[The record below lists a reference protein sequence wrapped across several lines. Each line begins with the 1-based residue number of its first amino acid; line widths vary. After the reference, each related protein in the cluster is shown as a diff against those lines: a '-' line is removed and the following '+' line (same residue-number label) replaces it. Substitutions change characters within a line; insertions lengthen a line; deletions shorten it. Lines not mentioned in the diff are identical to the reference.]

1 MTILG
6 SAAVFYKTVA
16 ADPDDLP
23 QRSEKSGQL
32 RRVASTAPLGSLGV
46 GSATHRLAFM
56 NRGWSE
62 SLSLGEMIRRQREI
76 AALPM
81 RQLAAMAGI
90 SNPYLSQIERGLRDP
105 SDQVLNAIADSLQ
118 MSADSLRPPTPEPDP
133 DAAPPAVVAA
143 VRADPDLT
151 AQQRKALE
159 ESYLAFREVT
169 IERRR
174 LKGRRN
180 GAASSDVSPANAD

>member
-1 MTILG
+1 MKDQ
-6 SAAVFYKTVA
+6 ARKVATVG
-16 ADPDDLP
+16 D
-23 QRSEKSGQL
+23 
-32 RRVASTAPLGSLGV
+32 
-46 GSATHRLAFM
+46 F
-56 NRGWSE
+56 
-62 SLSLGEMIRRQREI
+62 IRDQREQ
-76 AALPM
+76 AQVSM
-81 RQLAAMAGI
+81 RQLAARAGV

-118 MSADSLRPPTPEPDP
+118 MSADSLRPPVPDP
-133 DAAPPAVVAA
+133 DPNAAPSVVVAA

-174 LKGRRN
+174 VKGRRN
-180 GAASSDVSPANAD
+180 GGPASDVSNAIAD

>member
-1 MTILG
+1 LVESTTLKLG
-6 SAAVFYKTVA
+6 
-16 ADPDDLP
+16 
-23 QRSEKSGQL
+23 
-32 RRVASTAPLGSLGV
+32 
-46 GSATHRLAFM
+46 FM
-56 NRGWSE
+56 SRTWSE

-118 MSADSLRPPTPEPDP
+118 MSADSLRPPVPDPDP

-174 LKGRRN
+174 VKGRRN
-180 GAASSDVSPANAD
+180 GGSSSDTPIASVDYRSPS

>member
-1 MTILG
+1 M
-6 SAAVFYKTVA
+6 S
-16 ADPDDLP
+16 PSWP
-23 QRSEKSGQL
+23 
-32 RRVASTAPLGSLGV
+32 
-46 GSATHRLAFM
+46 
-56 NRGWSE
+56 E
-62 SLSLGEMIRRQREI
+62 SMSLGEMIRRQREV

-105 SDQVLNAIADSLQ
+105 SDHVLNAIADSLQ
-118 MSADSLRPPTPEPDP
+118 MSANSLRPAAPRPSP
-133 DAAPPAVVAA
+133 DAPLSAVVAA

-174 LKGRRN
+174 LRGRRPGSAARSPEARSGIEPTIN
-180 GAASSDVSPANAD
+180 GD

>member
-1 MTILG
+1 
-6 SAAVFYKTVA
+6 
-16 ADPDDLP
+16 
-23 QRSEKSGQL
+23 
-32 RRVASTAPLGSLGV
+32 
-46 GSATHRLAFM
+46 M
-56 NRGWSE
+56 NRPWSE
-62 SLSLGEMIRRQREI
+62 SLSLGEMIRRQREV
-76 AALPM
+76 ASLPM

-118 MSADSLRPPTPEPDP
+118 MSADSLRPPVPQPNP
-133 DAAPPAVVAA
+133 HSPPSAVVAA
-143 VRADPDLT
+143 IRADPDLT

-174 LKGRRN
+174 VRYRRN
-180 GAASSDVSPANAD
+180 GAVSSGTPTASADSRSLS

>member
-1 MTILG
+1 MP
-6 SAAVFYKTVA
+6 A
-16 ADPDDLP
+16 
-23 QRSEKSGQL
+23 
-32 RRVASTAPLGSLGV
+32 APLCPD
-46 GSATHRLAFM
+46 
-56 NRGWSE
+56 RGGPTPGLSRMSRTWSE
-62 SLSLGEMIRRQREI
+62 SLSLGEMIRRQREL

-81 RQLAAMAGI
+81 RQLAAMSGI

-118 MSADSLRPPTPEPDP
+118 MSADSLRPPVPEPDP
-133 DAAPPAVVAA
+133 DAAPPPVVAA

-151 AQQRKALE
+151 VQQRKALE

-174 LKGRRN
+174 VKGRRN
-180 GAASSDVSPANAD
+180 GGSSSDTPIARAD

>member
-1 MTILG
+1 MNG
-6 SAAVFYKTVA
+6 SWPEA
-16 ADPDDLP
+16 
-23 QRSEKSGQL
+23 
-32 RRVASTAPLGSLGV
+32 
-46 GSATHRLAFM
+46 
-56 NRGWSE
+56 
-62 SLSLGEMIRRQREI
+62 LSLGEMIRRQREI

-81 RQLAAMAGI
+81 RQLAAMSGI

-118 MSADSLRPPTPEPDP
+118 MSADSLRPPEPEPEP
-133 DAAPPAVVAA
+133 EPAPPAVIAA

-180 GAASSDVSPANAD
+180 GATSSDVSPANAD

>member
-1 MTILG
+1 
-6 SAAVFYKTVA
+6 
-16 ADPDDLP
+16 
-23 QRSEKSGQL
+23 
-32 RRVASTAPLGSLGV
+32 
-46 GSATHRLAFM
+46 M
-56 NRGWSE
+56 NRTWSE
-62 SLSLGEMIRRQREI
+62 TLSLGEMIRRQREM
-76 AALPM
+76 ASLPM

-118 MSADSLRPPTPEPDP
+118 LSADSLRPPVPEPDP
-133 DAAPPAVVAA
+133 NAPPSAVVAA

-159 ESYLAFREVT
+159 ESYVAFREVT

-174 LKGRRN
+174 VKGRRN
-180 GAASSDVSPANAD
+180 GSAAEITSANAD